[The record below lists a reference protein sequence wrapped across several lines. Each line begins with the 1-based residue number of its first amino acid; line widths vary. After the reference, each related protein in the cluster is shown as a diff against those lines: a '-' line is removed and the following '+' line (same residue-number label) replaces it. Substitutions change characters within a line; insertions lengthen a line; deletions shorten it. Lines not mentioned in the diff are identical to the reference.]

1 MLLGAVIDEIVGA
14 DAVHALAESA
24 EPAPR
29 QLLVDHRLV
38 TKVAAGAAVLGAH
51 VGAQKTHGTG
61 LAPDLLADVLL
72 LAPLALVRHHFRLD
86 EASRRVAKYR
96 ELLVHPGRLVGARN
110 RCVHVQFHRGSTAVS
125 VPQSPASVVK
135 MALLMG
141 ARSHIAGMGSHNPR
155 ARGLIGSAGA
165 ALAVLT
171 FINLFNYLDRYVVSA
186 LVESLRRSE
195 LHLTDTEAG
204 SLMSGFLIVFAVV
217 GPIFGF
223 LGDRRSRP
231 RLIAFGVACW
241 SVATALSGLAW
252 NFASLFAARAAVG
265 VGEAAY
271 VTIGPSLLSDYFPRG
286 ERGRV
291 MAIFFCAIPV
301 GSALGYVV
309 GGFMDVHFG
318 WRMAF
323 FVAGVP
329 GLLLALLCLG
339 LHDPPR
345 GSQDDEE
352 TAQPP
357 AASRPAAN
365 YLALLK
371 NRPYALTIAG
381 YAAYTFALGGLAY
394 WMPAF
399 LERIRHV
406 PEKSATVSF
415 GIIVVITGFVG
426 TFAGG
431 WLGDFCARYT
441 QRAYLWISAAATL
454 AAVPFAWLALTVAA
468 QRTYLRLH
476 GDRTALDV
484 PVDRT
489 DQRHDRQSRASRR
502 SAPRRTRSASSAFTY
517 WAMSLL
523 RCSSG

>member
-1 MLLGAVIDEIVGA
+1 
-14 DAVHALAESA
+14 
-24 EPAPR
+24 
-29 QLLVDHRLV
+29 
-38 TKVAAGAAVLGAH
+38 
-51 VGAQKTHGTG
+51 
-61 LAPDLLADVLL
+61 
-72 LAPLALVRHHFRLD
+72 
-86 EASRRVAKYR
+86 
-96 ELLVHPGRLVGARN
+96 
-110 RCVHVQFHRGSTAVS
+110 
-125 VPQSPASVVK
+125 
-135 MALLMG
+135 MA
-141 ARSHIAGMGSHNPR
+141 ARSHNTGMGSRNPH
-155 ARGLIGSAGA
+155 ARGLISSAGA

-171 FINLFNYLDRYVVSA
+171 FINLFNYLDRYVVST

-195 LHLTDTEAG
+195 LHLTDTQAG

-217 GPIFGF
+217 GPIFGY

-241 SVATALSGLAW
+241 SIATALSGLAW
-252 NFASLFAARAAVG
+252 SFASLFAARAAVG

-329 GLLLALLCLG
+329 GLILALLCLG

-345 GSQDDEE
+345 GSQDGKE
-352 TAQPP
+352 TTQPR

-365 YLALLK
+365 YLELLK

-406 PEKSATVSF
+406 PEKSATFSF

-441 QRAYLWISAAATL
+441 QRAYLWISAVATL

-468 QRTYLRLH
+468 PRTYLVCMVIAQLLMFLSTGPINATIVNLVRPTQ
-476 GDRTALDV
+476 RSSANALGVFSIHLLGDV
-484 PVDRT
+484 PSPLLIGLISTHSSLQQGVKLVPLAILVSGVIWICGALAQPAGLAT
-489 DQRHDRQSRASRR
+489 PKMQA
-502 SAPRRTRSASSAFTY
+502 APGPGAAR
-517 WAMSLL
+517 
-523 RCSSG
+523 

>member
-1 MLLGAVIDEIVGA
+1 
-14 DAVHALAESA
+14 
-24 EPAPR
+24 
-29 QLLVDHRLV
+29 
-38 TKVAAGAAVLGAH
+38 
-51 VGAQKTHGTG
+51 
-61 LAPDLLADVLL
+61 
-72 LAPLALVRHHFRLD
+72 
-86 EASRRVAKYR
+86 
-96 ELLVHPGRLVGARN
+96 
-110 RCVHVQFHRGSTAVS
+110 
-125 VPQSPASVVK
+125 
-135 MALLMG
+135 MG
-141 ARSHIAGMGSHNPR
+141 ARSHNTGMGSR
-155 ARGLIGSAGA
+155 KALIGSGGA

-171 FINLFNYLDRYVVSA
+171 FINLFNYLDRYVVST

-195 LHLTDTEAG
+195 LHLTDTQAG
-204 SLMSGFLIVFAVV
+204 SLMSGFLIVFALV

-223 LGDRRSRP
+223 LGDSRSRP

-241 SVATALSGLAW
+241 SIATALSGLAW

-271 VTIGPSLLSDYFPRG
+271 VTIGPSLLSDYFPPG
-286 ERGRV
+286 DRGRV

-329 GLLLALLCLG
+329 GLILALLCLG
-339 LHDPPR
+339 LRDPPR
-345 GSQDDEE
+345 GGQDGKE
-352 TAQPP
+352 TGQPR

-365 YLALLK
+365 YLELLK
-371 NRPYALTIAG
+371 NRPYVLTIAG

-394 WMPAF
+394 WIPAF
-399 LERIRHV
+399 LERVRHV
-406 PEKSATVSF
+406 PEKSATFSF

-468 QRTYLRLH
+468 PRTYLVCMVIAQLLMFLSTGPINATIVNLVRPTQ
-476 GDRTALDV
+476 RSSANALGVFSIHLLGDV
-484 PVDRT
+484 PSPLLIGLISTHSSLQQGVKLVPLAILVSGVIWIFGALA
-489 DQRHDRQSRASRR
+489 QPAGLAAAKMQGVPGLG
-502 SAPRRTRSASSAFTY
+502 APR
-517 WAMSLL
+517 
-523 RCSSG
+523 

>member
-1 MLLGAVIDEIVGA
+1 
-14 DAVHALAESA
+14 
-24 EPAPR
+24 
-29 QLLVDHRLV
+29 
-38 TKVAAGAAVLGAH
+38 
-51 VGAQKTHGTG
+51 
-61 LAPDLLADVLL
+61 
-72 LAPLALVRHHFRLD
+72 
-86 EASRRVAKYR
+86 
-96 ELLVHPGRLVGARN
+96 
-110 RCVHVQFHRGSTAVS
+110 
-125 VPQSPASVVK
+125 
-135 MALLMG
+135 
-141 ARSHIAGMGSHNPR
+141 MGSR
-155 ARGLIGSAGA
+155 KALIGSGGA

-171 FINLFNYLDRYVVSA
+171 FINLFNYLDRYVVST

-195 LHLTDTEAG
+195 LHLTDTQAG
-204 SLMSGFLIVFAVV
+204 SLMSGFLIVFALV

-223 LGDRRSRP
+223 LGDSRSRP

-241 SVATALSGLAW
+241 SIATALSGLAW

-271 VTIGPSLLSDYFPRG
+271 VTIGPSLLSDYFPPG
-286 ERGRV
+286 DRGRV

-329 GLLLALLCLG
+329 GLILALLCLG
-339 LHDPPR
+339 LRDPPR
-345 GSQDDEE
+345 GGQDGKE
-352 TAQPP
+352 TGQPR

-365 YLALLK
+365 YLELLK
-371 NRPYALTIAG
+371 NRPYVLTIAG

-394 WMPAF
+394 WIPAF
-399 LERIRHV
+399 LERVRHV
-406 PEKSATVSF
+406 PEKSATFSF

-468 QRTYLRLH
+468 PRTYLVCMVIAQLLMFLSTGPINATIVNLVRPTQ
-476 GDRTALDV
+476 RSSANALGVFSIHLLGDV
-484 PVDRT
+484 PSPLLIGLISTHSSLQQGVKLVPLAILVSGVIWIFGALA
-489 DQRHDRQSRASRR
+489 QPAGLAAAKMQGVPGLG
-502 SAPRRTRSASSAFTY
+502 APR
-517 WAMSLL
+517 
-523 RCSSG
+523 

>member
-1 MLLGAVIDEIVGA
+1 MVLRM
-14 DAVHALAESA
+14 AE
-24 EPAPR
+24 
-29 QLLVDHRLV
+29 
-38 TKVAAGAAVLGAH
+38 
-51 VGAQKTHGTG
+51 
-61 LAPDLLADVLL
+61 
-72 LAPLALVRHHFRLD
+72 
-86 EASRRVAKYR
+86 
-96 ELLVHPGRLVGARN
+96 
-110 RCVHVQFHRGSTAVS
+110 
-125 VPQSPASVVK
+125 
-135 MALLMG
+135 
-141 ARSHIAGMGSHNPR
+141 RSHNTGMGSRNPR
-155 ARGLIGSAGA
+155 VRGLIGSAGA

-171 FINLFNYLDRYVVSA
+171 FINLFNYLDRYVIST

-195 LHLTDTEAG
+195 LHLTDTQAG
-204 SLMSGFLIVFAVV
+204 SLMSGFLIVFALV

-223 LGDRRSRP
+223 LGDSRSRP

-241 SVATALSGLAW
+241 SIATALSGLAW

-329 GLLLALLCLG
+329 GLILALLCLG

-345 GSQDDEE
+345 GSQDGGKPAE
-352 TAQPP
+352 PP
-357 AASRPAAN
+357 ARQPTAN

-371 NRPYALTIAG
+371 NRPYVLTIAG

-406 PEKSATVSF
+406 PEKSATFSF

-441 QRAYLWISAAATL
+441 QRAYLWISAVATL
-454 AAVPFAWLALTVAA
+454 AAAPFAWLALTVTSP
-468 QRTYLRLH
+468 RTYLVCMVIAQLLMFLSTGPINASIVNLVRPTQ
-476 GDRTALDV
+476 RASANALGVFSIHLLGDV
-484 PVDRT
+484 PSPLLIGLISTHSSLQQGVKLVPLAILVSGLIWIFGALAQPAGLAT
-489 DQRHDRQSRASRR
+489 PKMQG
-502 SAPRRTRSASSAFTY
+502 APA
-517 WAMSLL
+517 
-523 RCSSG
+523 

>member
-1 MLLGAVIDEIVGA
+1 
-14 DAVHALAESA
+14 
-24 EPAPR
+24 
-29 QLLVDHRLV
+29 
-38 TKVAAGAAVLGAH
+38 
-51 VGAQKTHGTG
+51 
-61 LAPDLLADVLL
+61 
-72 LAPLALVRHHFRLD
+72 
-86 EASRRVAKYR
+86 
-96 ELLVHPGRLVGARN
+96 
-110 RCVHVQFHRGSTAVS
+110 
-125 VPQSPASVVK
+125 
-135 MALLMG
+135 
-141 ARSHIAGMGSHNPR
+141 MGSRNPR
-155 ARGLIGSAGA
+155 TRALIGSAGA
-165 ALAVLT
+165 ALAVLA
-171 FINLFNYLDRYVVSA
+171 FINLFNYLDRYVIST

-195 LHLTDTEAG
+195 LHLTDTQAG

-286 ERGRV
+286 ERGRA

-309 GGFMDVHFG
+309 GGFIDVHFG

-329 GLLLALLCLG
+329 GLILALLCLG

-345 GSQDDEE
+345 GSQDGKE
-352 TAQPP
+352 TSEPP

-365 YLALLK
+365 YLELLK

-399 LERIRHV
+399 LQRIRHV
-406 PEKSATVSF
+406 PEKSATFSF

-441 QRAYLWISAAATL
+441 QRAYLWISAVATL

-468 QRTYLRLH
+468 PLTYLVCMVIAQLLMFLSTGPINATIVNLVRPTQ
-476 GDRTALDV
+476 RSSANALGVFSIHLLGDV
-484 PVDRT
+484 PSPLLIGLISTHSSLQQGVKLVPLAILVSGVIWIFGALA
-489 DQRHDRQSRASRR
+489 QPAGLASPKMQG
-502 SAPRRTRSASSAFTY
+502 APRVGAPR
-517 WAMSLL
+517 
-523 RCSSG
+523 